1 MRRAE
6 TIFVTGAT
14 GLVGG
19 AVVERLLRE
28 APERRVY
35 VLVRDPSG
43 WCRTALAR
51 GPLGGRMVPVVGDLT
66 RPGLGLGAEARREI
80 VRSVDVVV
88 HAAADTCF
96 SRPLADARR
105 TNRDG
110 TARVLELWKGGG
122 RLRRIVHVS
131 TAFVAG
137 RRTGRIGEDDPPAR
151 AWVNAYERSKS
162 EAEALVRGCG
172 LPWTIVRPSTLVCD
186 DPSGVVSR
194 VNAVHRAL
202 RLHHAGLAALLP
214 GSEETPVDLVP
225 ADWVAE
231 GVAALALRPGLE
243 GRTVHLCAGDGSL
256 PLGELLDRA
265 HAVWSEVPA
274 WRRRGVERPVLTDLE
289 TYRLF
294 EASVRDT
301 GDPRLRRITRSFSHF
316 VPQLALPK
324 RFDTGA
330 AEALLEAPAP
340 PVRSYWERVLRHLR
354 DELWTGAD
362 RALSRT
368 A

>member
-1 MRRAE
+1 M
-6 TIFVTGAT
+6 
-14 GLVGG
+14 
-19 AVVERLLRE
+19 
-28 APERRVY
+28 
-35 VLVRDPSG
+35 LVRDPARWS
-43 WCRTALAR
+43 RTSLAR
-51 GPLGGRMVPVVGDLT
+51 GPLGRRVTPVAGDLT
-66 RPGLGLGAEARREI
+66 RPELGLTGGARRELR
-80 VRSVDVVV
+80 RSVRLVV
-88 HAAADTCF
+88 HAGADTCF
-96 SRPLADARR
+96 SRPLAEARR
-105 TNRDG
+105 VNRDG
-110 TARVLELWKGGG
+110 TARVLELFEDARALK
-122 RLRRIVHVS
+122 RLVHVS

-137 RRTGRIGEDDPPAR
+137 RRTGRIVEDDPPAT
-151 AWVNAYERSKS
+151 AWVNAYERSKA
-162 EAEALVRGCG
+162 EAEALVRESG
-172 LPWTIVRPSTLVCD
+172 LPWLILRPSTLVCD
-186 DPSGVVSR
+186 APSGVVSQ

-225 ADWVAE
+225 ADWVGD
-231 GVAALALRPGLE
+231 GVAALALRPGVE
-243 GRTVHLCAGDGSL
+243 GRTVHLCAGEGAL

-265 HAVWSEVPA
+265 HEVWSEVPA

-330 AEALLEAPAP
+330 AEALLDVPAP

-354 DELWTGAD
+354 DELWAGSD
-362 RALSRT
+362 RPLSRT